1 MFCTGVQLCKPNLSS
16 AASLVAITYPS
27 TPIGWE
33 RRIPY
38 RLAVAVAGMSDD
50 LLTAAINLLEARAN
64 QMLTETEW
72 EALAQ
77 AVKEATGQQVE
88 WRTYDELNTE

>member
-1 MFCTGVQLCKPNLSS
+1 
-16 AASLVAITYPS
+16 
-27 TPIGWE
+27 
-33 RRIPY
+33 
-38 RLAVAVAGMSDD
+38 MSDD